1 MAVCVQ
7 ASMESS
13 SSKENREHLSWRDL
27 VEVIFTKFVTGPPE
41 KEEVPLPQPMKVIGA
56 GLGRTGTSSFVVA
69 LQRLGLKSY
78 HFQDGVVDTP
88 GHVDIFLRHAIAIV
102 HQNGR
107 GNVGEIIQGISMAG
121 FNATADY
128 PTCLLYRELMEEY
141 PNALVVLTVRG
152 GGNEQEEAL
161 SWAESMETVLHAS
174 HVTGK
179 RMPWRWL
186 LRKFH
191 QLGEWYLPKVPW
203 DPNTKLPE
211 KNAMAMAYL
220 EHNQQVQNT
229 VPPER
234 LLTFRARDGWKPLCD
249 FLSPVDPI
257 VWENCQTLVGTPYPW
272 VNDKDEIARAELVFW
287 TVAVAFEGILWL
299 LGFALIWFL
308 SRQLR
313 RGTTRDRSK
322 ED

>member
-27 VEVIFTKFVTGPPE
+27 VEVIFTKFVTGPRE

-88 GHVDIFLRHAIAIV
+88 GRHCDRSPEWTRKCGRNYSGDIH
-102 HQNGR
+102 
-107 GNVGEIIQGISMAG
+107 
-121 FNATADY
+121 TADY

-161 SWAESMETVLHAS
+161 SWAKAWKRFCMPVMSRGNECPGDGYCANFINLENGIYQRYLGTP
-174 HVTGK
+174 TQNFQK
-179 RMPWRWL
+179 RMPWPWL
-186 LRKFH
+186 I
-191 QLGEWYLPKVPW
+191 
-203 DPNTKLPE
+203 
-211 KNAMAMAYL
+211 
-220 EHNQQVQNT
+220 
-229 VPPER
+229 
-234 LLTFRARDGWKPLCD
+234 FRARDGWKPLCD